1 MMARITTAARGSLP
15 PVERS
20 ADSSKGKSNDV
31 RAEVASLVSELT
43 NKVLV
48 SQPGNVAQFC
58 ADFLEEKLRKREE
71 ETKKIGPCVCV
82 FLILVFSI
90 IYDQVNLSVVCN
102 DCSLAKCS
110 ILTKL

>member
-43 NKVLV
+43 NKVLM

-71 ETKKIGPCVCV
+71 ETKKIGQCVCV
-82 FLILVFSI
+82 HNSSFFLLFMTRSTILLFVMI
-90 IYDQVNLSVVCN
+90 VVLRSVVY
-102 DCSLAKCS
+102 
-110 ILTKL
+110 